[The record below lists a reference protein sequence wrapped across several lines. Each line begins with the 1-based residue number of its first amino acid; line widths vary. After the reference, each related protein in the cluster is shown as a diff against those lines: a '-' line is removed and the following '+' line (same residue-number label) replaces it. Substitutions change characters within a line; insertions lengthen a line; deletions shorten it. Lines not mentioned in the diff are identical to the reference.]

1 MFAASALAGS
11 MALASPAA
19 AKDCA
24 QMAGQALPQGK
35 VTAATLVPA
44 GEFKLASTAGGPPP
58 GVAAAGFKGRREPSE
73 GAE

>member
-1 MFAASALAGS
+1 MKTTMAWALAASALAGGA
-11 MALASPAA
+11 ALASPAA

-44 GEFKLASTAGGPPP
+44 G
-58 GVAAAGFKGRREPSE
+58 
-73 GAE
+73 